1 MRGIVKAEPVV
12 GRPLPQE
19 IDEMPVAYLEVDS
32 EGCVSRANRAALALH
47 HPDQGDL
54 IGMNVWKLMA
64 ADEKDSSHADYK
76 GHMETGEDPTVTSRS
91 LFDRSGR
98 FRTYELHRSLMHDAD
113 GKPAGMRIVLIDV
126 SDARAE
132 LEEAQRKQQWLEN
145 AMTSL
150 PNAIF
155 LTDIL
160 GVVRG
165 MNPAAEELS
174 GYAAHELIG
183 KTIDGSMPVLTY
195 HSADGTHLSRH
206 AAIETHCQGIAT
218 ILNRGREEVK
228 VEMNTSPILDRASG
242 AVSGVAAIL
251 RRIPEDA

>member
-1 MRGIVKAEPVV
+1 MRGIAEAEPVA
-12 GRPLPQE
+12 GSSLPNE
-19 IDEMPVAYLEVDS
+19 IDEMPLAYLEVDS
-32 EGCVSRANRAALALH
+32 EGCVTRANRAALALH

-64 ADEKDSSHADYK
+64 TDEKDASHADYK
-76 GHMETGEDPTVTSRS
+76 GHMETGKGAPVTWRS
-91 LFDRSGR
+91 IFDRSGK
-98 FRTYELHRSLMHDAD
+98 FRTYELHRSLMRHAD

-126 SDARAE
+126 SDTRAE
-132 LEEAQRKQQWLEN
+132 LEEALRKQQWLEN
-145 AMTSL
+145 AMSSL

-160 GVVRG
+160 GVVRH

-174 GYAAHELIG
+174 GFAAHELIG
-183 KTIDGSMPVLTY
+183 KTIDGAMPVLTY

-218 ILNRGREEVK
+218 ILNRRREEVK
-228 VEMNTSPILDRASG
+228 VEMNTSPILDKAAG